1 VGGVGVGRYRESYP
15 RYFALLSDDL
25 AETID
30 FVITNN
36 VRRGL
41 EPEPGEEDIRD
52 LCLAAA
58 RRITTKEQLA
68 RTLMRARHDT

>member
-1 VGGVGVGRYRESYP
+1 MGRYRRLYP
-15 RYFALLSDDL
+15 QYFALLSDDL
-25 AETID
+25 AETIE

-36 VRRGL
+36 VLWGY

-58 RRITTKEQLA
+58 RRITTEEQFDRALA
-68 RTLMRARHDT
+68 RGPHGA